1 MVRDSRLARAMSCFL
16 RWNALSAAL
25 AVLPRVRHAEP
36 SERLFN
42 ALALDEPLANVLLG
56 ALLGARVPGADFDA
70 HIARS
75 RVFGAALVEGL
86 REGRLVRGDGSYAR
100 SARIK
105 ESARDTRIQALGGAH
120 RRGCFGRHGGVRAEG
135 WRRVRVT
142 ERCRGFA
149 GRGCRV
155 CVSEGAG
162 AP

>member
-1 MVRDSRLARAMSCFL
+1 MSCFL

-100 SARIK
+100 RAPGILASRRSVERTEEAA
-105 ESARDTRIQALGGAH
+105 SGAM
-120 RRGCFGRHGGVRAEG
+120 
-135 WRRVRVT
+135 
-142 ERCRGFA
+142 A
-149 GRGCRV
+149 G
-155 CVSEGAG
+155 
-162 AP
+162 